1 MIYELR
7 EYTLD
12 VENAPAYFELFRD
25 VGMPIRGNDY
35 GRLVGNWTVDGEYVK
50 FVHIWE
56 YESLLDR
63 AQKRSALGQVD
74 AWTRSF
80 LPEAAKRVSSQFLT
94 ILNPA
99 GGRIHSAQTAHTP
112 EPDGRVLH
120 TLRCRL
126 GTAARVASAIEV
138 GSTAHYDGIWIGE
151 FPDPNTVYV
160 LGDEHSVPAGNGEL
174 DELGV
179 TYAASR
185 KISAGPYR

>member
-7 EYTLD
+7 EYALD
-12 VENAPAYFELFRD
+12 VDNAPAYFELFRD

-56 YESLLDR
+56 YESLQDR
-63 AQKRSALGQVD
+63 AQKRLALGKVD
-74 AWTRSF
+74 AWTQTF

-99 GGRIHSAQTAHTP
+99 GGRICSEPTAHTP

-126 GTAARVASAIEV
+126 GTAPRVAAAIEQ
-138 GSTAHYDGIWIGE
+138 GTAARYDGIWIGE

-160 LGDEHSVPAGNGEL
+160 LGDELSTPAQNGEL
-174 DELGV
+174 DDLGV
-179 TYAASR
+179 IYAGSR

>member
-12 VENAPAYFELFRD
+12 VENAQPYFDLFRD

-56 YESLLDR
+56 YASLEDR
-63 AQKRSALGQVD
+63 AQKRSALGKVD
-74 AWTRSF
+74 AWSRTF
-80 LPEAAKRVSSQFLT
+80 LPEAARRVSSQFLT

-99 GGRIHSAQTAHTP
+99 GGRIRSEPGAHFP
-112 EPDGRVLH
+112 ELDGRVLH
-120 TLRCRL
+120 MLRCRL
-126 GTAARVASAIEV
+126 GTAPSIAAAIDQGSAAR
-138 GSTAHYDGIWIGE
+138 YDGIWIGE
-151 FPDPNTVYV
+151 FPDPNTIYV
-160 LGDEHSVPAGNGEL
+160 LGDEQSVPARHGEL
-174 DELGV
+174 DDLGV
-179 TYAASR
+179 IYASSR